1 MTLQY
6 VALVTLSYISY
17 IKLHYVA
24 LRYITLHDVTV
35 RCISYIKLHFV
46 TLCCITLHYVTL
58 RCNNFTAKSRKYIF
72 FAEYFFTSSLSKDAV
87 NNPDCKASGE
97 AMRIEN
103 FVDAEHGL
111 IKVTVLEF
119 SRNSSRIV
127 CAVPT
132 FET

>member
-1 MTLQY
+1 MLHYVTLRCMTLQY
-6 VALVTLSYISY
+6 VALVTLSYIS
-17 IKLHYVA
+17 LHYVA
-24 LRYITLHDVTV
+24 LRYL
-35 RCISYIKLHFV
+35 
-46 TLCCITLHYVTL
+46 TLHYVAIIL
-58 RCNNFTAKSRKYIF
+58 QRSHENIFF